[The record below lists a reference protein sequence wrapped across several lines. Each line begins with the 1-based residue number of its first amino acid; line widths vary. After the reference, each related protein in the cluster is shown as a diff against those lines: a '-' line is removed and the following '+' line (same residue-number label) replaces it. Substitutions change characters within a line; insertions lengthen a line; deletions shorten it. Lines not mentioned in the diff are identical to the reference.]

1 MQRLIFLIWYKLP
14 KLTLIPFLPLSI
26 LFLISIYIR
35 KFLLINIFNRYTSKH
50 KIIIVGNLVV
60 GGSGK
65 TPFTIWLSN
74 YLKEKGKETIIVSSG
89 YGSSIS
95 SPKVITEISDP
106 TQVGDESVLL
116 SSKTRSMIVA
126 SSNRVEST
134 KYCDENKTDFI
145 IHDDGLQH
153 YSLNRDYEFIIINKN
168 MRDNKFLLPCGPNRE
183 PKFFH
188 KKSDFIFSN
197 YKGTQY
203 PGFYSEIAG
212 VKSHIDN
219 KTYNLDDNR
228 FSQSIL
234 LTAIADNL
242 SIIEELQ
249 SYGIDLNTLSYPD
262 HYQFNE
268 SDIPSADLPI
278 LVTEKDF
285 VKIRSF
291 ANKNIYILEQKT
303 IPNDK
308 LLKLVEKLL

>member
-1 MQRLIFLIWYKLP
+1 MQRLIFLIWHKFP
-14 KLTLIPFLPLSI
+14 KLILIPFLPLSI

-106 TQVGDESVLL
+106 AKVGDESVLL

-134 KYCDENKTDFI
+134 KYCDKNKTDFI

-153 YSLNRDYEFIIINKN
+153 YSLNRDHEFIIINKN

-197 YKGTQY
+197 YKGSQY
-203 PGFYSEIAG
+203 PGFYSEISG

>member
-1 MQRLIFLIWYKLP
+1 
-14 KLTLIPFLPLSI
+14 
-26 LFLISIYIR
+26 
-35 KFLLINIFNRYTSKH
+35 
-50 KIIIVGNLVV
+50 
-60 GGSGK
+60 
-65 TPFTIWLSN
+65 
-74 YLKEKGKETIIVSSG
+74 
-89 YGSSIS
+89 
-95 SPKVITEISDP
+95 
-106 TQVGDESVLL
+106 
-116 SSKTRSMIVA
+116 
-126 SSNRVEST
+126 
-134 KYCDENKTDFI
+134 
-145 IHDDGLQH
+145 
-153 YSLNRDYEFIIINKN
+153 

-197 YKGTQY
+197 YKGLQNQ
-203 PGFYSEIAG
+203 GFYSQIAG
-212 VKSHIDN
+212 VKSQIDN

-228 FSQSIL
+228 FSKSIL

-262 HYQFNE
+262 HYQFGE

-291 ANKNIYILEQKT
+291 ANKKNIYILEQKT